1 MKFPIEGLYNWY
13 RSTIRNPKY
22 RWWLIIGSL
31 VYLFSPL
38 DISPDFLP
46 IIGWID
52 DGVILTLLVTE
63 VSQLLGERLK
73 SADKNSAGS
82 TVNETTTATASTS
95 EPLDVKAVSVD

>member
-1 MKFPIEGLYNWY
+1 MKSPIEGVYNWY

-22 RWWLIIGSL
+22 RWWLILGSL

-52 DGVILTLLVTE
+52 DGIILTLLVTE

-82 TVNETTTATASTS
+82 TVTDTAATASTS

>member
-1 MKFPIEGLYNWY
+1 
-13 RSTIRNPKY
+13 
-22 RWWLIIGSL
+22 
-31 VYLFSPL
+31 
-38 DISPDFLP
+38 LP

-82 TVNETTTATASTS
+82 TVTDNGTATASTS